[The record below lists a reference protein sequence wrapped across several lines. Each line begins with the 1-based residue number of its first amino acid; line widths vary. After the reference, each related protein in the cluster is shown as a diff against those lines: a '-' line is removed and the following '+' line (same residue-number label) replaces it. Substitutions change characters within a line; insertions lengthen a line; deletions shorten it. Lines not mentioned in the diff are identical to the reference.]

1 MSLDEARLAE
11 MLDEWA
17 VRRLHHAY
25 ADIVTR
31 RAWGE
36 LHDLMRPTCTLD
48 LDLGN
53 RTMRFD
59 GPDAIGEFIGNELE
73 RFSFFEFVILNSVV
87 KVDVAGGTAGARLYM
102 QELRQ
107 DVDGGRRTNAYGV
120 YHDHFERDVDGR
132 WWIARRRYGSF
143 SRTAAP
149 GSEVDQDVFPLPV
162 FPLDRL

>member
-1 MSLDEARLAE
+1 MAEALDYL
-11 MLDEWA
+11 A
-17 VRRLHHAY
+17 VRRLQNRY

-31 RAWGE
+31 RSWTE
-36 LHDLMRPTCTLD
+36 LHEIMRPTCTLD
-48 LDLGN
+48 LDLGD

-59 GPDAIGEFIGNELE
+59 GPGAIGDFIGTELQ
-73 RFSFFEFVILNSVV
+73 RFSFFEFVILNTVV
-87 KVDVAGGTAGARLYM
+87 HVDVEAGTAGARMYM

-120 YHDHFERDVDGR
+120 YHDHFERDPDDR

-149 GSEVDQDVFPLPV
+149 GSLVEQDVFPLPV
-162 FPLDRL
+162 FPLDAL